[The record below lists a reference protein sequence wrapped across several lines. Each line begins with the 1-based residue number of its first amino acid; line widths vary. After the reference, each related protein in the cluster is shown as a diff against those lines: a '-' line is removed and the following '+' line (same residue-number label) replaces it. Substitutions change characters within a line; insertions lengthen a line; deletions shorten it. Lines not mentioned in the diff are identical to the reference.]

1 MELNL
6 LPQKADT
13 TVFEG
18 EGGGYYAWTAA
29 KTPAVVEAAVGAG
42 KFVLQPRGFALPHY
56 ADSNK
61 IGYVFQGTC
70 TVGLILPNN
79 EEEKIIIINKGD
91 AIPLQIGTISW
102 WFNNGDSDFT
112 IIFLGESRQSYTP
125 GQFDY
130 FLLAGAI
137 GILAGFSTEFISNI
151 YGLNDAQSKELAK
164 SQSNTLIIKV
174 GANIHMPN
182 KSNCEKEGYAI
193 NLDALL
199 SSNAMNL
206 SGSPKVEITSEDSPL
221 IDKIGLSPSLVR
233 LEPETILNPS
243 YSMEHR
249 IIYVIKGQGRIQIV
263 GLNGARELDEIVEE
277 GQLIVVP
284 KFFVAALLANQKGL
298 EFFCVSTSSRPL
310 SKQIA
315 GNTSPYKA
323 LSSSVLEAALNVS
336 PEFVNIFKSK
346 V

>member
-6 LPQKADT
+6 LPQKANT

-18 EGGGYYAWTAA
+18 EGGAYYAWTAA
-29 KTPAVVEAAVGAG
+29 KTTAVVQAAVGAG
-42 KFVLQPRGFALPHY
+42 KFVLQPRGFAFPHY
-56 ADSNK
+56 SDTSK

-91 AIPLQIGTISW
+91 AIPLQMGTISW
-102 WFNNGDSDFT
+102 WFNNGDSDLT
-112 IIFLGESRQSYTP
+112 IIFIGESRQSYTP

-130 FLLAGAI
+130 FFLAGAI

-182 KSNCEKEGYAI
+182 KFNCKKEGYAI
-193 NLDALL
+193 NLDAML
-199 SSNAMNL
+199 SSNA
-206 SGSPKVEITSEDSPL
+206 KVEITAEDSPL

-263 GLNGARELDEIVEE
+263 GLNGARVLDEIVEE

-284 KFFVAALLANQKGL
+284 KFFVAALLANHKGL

-336 PEFVNIFKSK
+336 PEFVNIFKSTL
-346 V
+346 